1 MPPKYY
7 ETSNKKTKLL
17 KTNNNCFVTKMNI
30 WHKQISYL
38 IKISK
43 TVVVAIFD
51 NCNQHSNSGSEANTL
66 NNQFSTELTSI
77 SSLNIYRENEEI
89 QPFLLTADI
98 RLLNCMYFLI
108 IKMKRL
114 IKIVSEVMLV
124 LKIRSYWNLVKKMLN
139 LKPIC
144 RYKIKMVEEK
154 CTQPQF
160 VATLSG

>member
-1 MPPKYY
+1 M
-7 ETSNKKTKLL
+7 
-17 KTNNNCFVTKMNI
+17 
-30 WHKQISYL
+30 
-38 IKISK
+38 
-43 TVVVAIFD
+43 VAIFD